1 MTLEQLIQK
10 KIASLEDIPDEFI
23 DVVNKQNDRLFN
35 AVLKLLDGLEKDG
48 DLIVVSAK
56 NASIVEQ
63 VNELLKKSLF
73 ESAYLKGLI
82 KYVSSFSDQAEMIN
96 GIFSEQ
102 FEFVEKEIYKNLLKS
117 SQKATLEFL
126 DEDAI
131 GKAVFEPLQ
140 KNLLTNIYSGGK
152 YSDMVKSLKEY
163 ILGND
168 ELDPKLTSY
177 VKRYARDSMAIFDNT
192 YTQLIAQDVVVELW
206 EFSGGSVK
214 DSRCWCLARK
224 GNVYTTEEIKSW
236 GRGENNGSCGNDWQ
250 GKNPATDEN
259 TIFAYRGGFN
269 CIDSFIPRDP
279 NFVDKELVNTYN
291 SV

>member
-35 AVLKLLDGLEKDG
+35 AVLKLLDKLEKDG
-48 DLIVVSAK
+48 DMIVVSAK
-56 NASIVEQ
+56 NAAIVEQ

-152 YSDMVKSLKEY
+152 YSDMIKSLKDY
-163 ILGND
+163 ILGTP

-192 YTQLIAQDVVVELW
+192 YTQLIAKDVQVDIW
-206 EFSGGSVK
+206 EYSGGTVK
-214 DSRCWCLARK
+214 DTREFCLQRH
-224 GNVYTTEEIKSW
+224 GNVYSKEEIMSW
-236 GRGENNGSCGNDWQ
+236 ASKDWQ

-259 TIFAYRGGFN
+259 TIFAYRGGYN
-269 CIDSFIPRDP
+269 CLHSFIPRDP
-279 NFVDKELVNTYN
+279 NFVDNDKRNLYN
-291 SV
+291 

>member
-152 YSDMVKSLKEY
+152 YSDMIKSLKDY
-163 ILGND
+163 ILGTP

-192 YTQLIAQDVVVELW
+192 YTQLIAKDVQVDIW
-206 EFSGGSVK
+206 EYSGGTVK
-214 DSRCWCLARK
+214 DTREFCLQRH
-224 GNVYTTEEIKSW
+224 GNVYSKEEIMSW
-236 GRGENNGSCGNDWQ
+236 ASKDWQ

-259 TIFAYRGGFN
+259 TIFAYRGGYN
-269 CIDSFIPRDP
+269 CLHSFIPRDP
-279 NFVDKELVNTYN
+279 NFVDNDKRNLYN
-291 SV
+291 